1 MFFHFNNRYSIT
13 AFLFC
18 MCPELNEGK
27 LSFLR
32 SRQISNINLHRLGQR
47 INLGELMIA
56 SKFEPVDNWCP
67 PSYQVFIN
75 K

>member
-1 MFFHFNNRYSIT
+1 
-13 AFLFC
+13 

-47 INLGELMIA
+47 INLGQLMIA

-67 PSYQVFIN
+67 PSYQVCNIKVN
-75 K
+75 LKQNLTIY